1 MTTNGPAVSLKR
13 QILAVVREPALADP
27 LVELGESII
36 DSALDDEL
44 LRNIPV
50 LGSIVGLARAGLGI
64 RDRLFI
70 HKLSRLL
77 RELDDIPSQQR
88 SEFVERLSDDV
99 KFRDRVLSH
108 LILLLDRLDAIEKAT
123 LLGNAFRA
131 YVLKEVSFEDFSRLA
146 AAIDH
151 AHIVDLRKLASTE
164 ADANIQESWTFPLAA
179 LGLLEPALGD
189 SHGYFQEDVYRL
201 SQLGRLFQRTCLM

>member
-1 MTTNGPAVSLKR
+1 MTTNGPSVSLKR
-13 QILAVVREPALADP
+13 EMLALVGGPGLADP

-36 DSALDDEL
+36 DSALDDDL
-44 LRNIPV
+44 LRHIPV
-50 LGSIVGLARAGLGI
+50 LGSIVGLARAGLCI

-70 HKLSRLL
+70 RKLGRLL
-77 RELDDIPSQQR
+77 RKLDDIPSQQR

-108 LILLLDRLDAIEKAT
+108 LILLLDRLDEIEKAT

-164 ADANIQESWTFPLAA
+164 DDASIQESWTFPLAA
-179 LGLLEPALGD
+179 LGLLEPARGD

-201 SQLGRLFQRTCLM
+201 SQLGRLFQRTCPM